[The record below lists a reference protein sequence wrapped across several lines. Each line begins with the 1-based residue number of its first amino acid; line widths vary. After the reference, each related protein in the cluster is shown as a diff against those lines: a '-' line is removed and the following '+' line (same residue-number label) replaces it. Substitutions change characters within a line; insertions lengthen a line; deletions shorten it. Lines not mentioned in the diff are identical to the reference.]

1 MTTIESK
8 TVQLNYPNSQIFEFL
23 NDLNNHKILMPE
35 SVSDWWSNFDEA
47 KLKIQGLGTLHLKKS
62 ETKFNSYIKIIPASK
77 SPVELFIEW
86 IITSENN
93 LCNVKAVINAD
104 LNIFMKMLA
113 EKPLQNIADYM
124 IESLKKHF
132 G

>member
-8 TVQLNYPNSQIFEFL
+8 SIQLIYPNSKVFEFL
-23 NDLNNHKILMPE
+23 NDLNNYKILMPDT
-35 SVSDWWSNFDEA
+35 VSDWWSNFDEA

-77 SPVELFIEW
+77 APVELFIEW

-93 LCNVKAVINAD
+93 LCNVKAVINAE
-104 LNIFMKMLA
+104 LNMFMKMLA

-124 IESLKKHF
+124 A
-132 G
+132 

>member
-1 MTTIESK
+1 
-8 TVQLNYPNSQIFEFL
+8 
-23 NDLNNHKILMPE
+23 MPDT
-35 SVSDWWSNFDEA
+35 VSDWWSNFDEA

-77 SPVELFIEW
+77 APVELFIEW

-93 LCNVKAVINAD
+93 LCNVKAVINAE
-104 LNIFMKMLA
+104 LNMFMKMLA

-124 IESLKKHF
+124 AESLKKHF